1 MEQLSFFDQDIRTE
15 KQFGKRIAYDVG
27 EKIAGSRKD
36 EMVLKQAFEESQTL
50 SNLNDLESVS
60 PSLAAELVTK
70 KQIFTFSLER
80 EKEQGT
86 EPAVA
91 RIKQLLLQ
99 RIDSTPSVDSAE
111 SRKNYLQAAKYY
123 EEMMNPVRT
132 FEEFK
137 QTYRVISKKI
147 QRELR
152 PTKYLKERI
161 QRLEN
166 SELSEQ
172 TRREL
177 EDCRHYLTE
186 INEANRIPLHCL
198 GEKFVNFFTKSKSV
212 NTTVRK
218 VLETVESWDDLLKK
232 STKCSKTTQ
241 KGTTSWQRPIP
252 DNPKRMNGRPVSIER
267 PEELLDLFGFRGIQF
282 GHYVED
288 SVAKLHLTSST
299 AAFMDLADILEIN
312 DTSLSLSGH
321 LSMAYGARGRG
332 NALGTYEPKHKIINL
347 TKNRGLIG
355 VLAHEWFHALDHYIY
370 CTSYNFENGKVGYAT
385 EGNLG
390 VNVPSCVIAAFD
402 ELMTVIKEGT
412 AKDFIQNDNQAGTRW
427 RVDTSFKKRYET
439 FQGDLFEIMKD
450 YQAVL
455 REKTEQRLSFFSEY
469 YRMEAEKERNK
480 LERENQKKIRQYAQA
495 LAWYHEQ
502 QTGIRE
508 DRIPYSSDRSIFYQG
523 AIEMDKGKCGKY
535 WSKNRELAARAFEQ
549 YIYFK
554 MEDNGHRNDYLVF
567 SPLHSTA
574 YPVEEERQKIFD
586 RFDDLFN
593 VLKRQL
599 LLH

>member
-1 MEQLSFFDQDIRTE
+1 MSSFLFNERGEELILEQLSFFDQDIRTE

-147 QRELR
+147 QRELI

-177 EDCRHYLTE
+177 EDCRHYLT
-186 INEANRIPLHCL
+186 
-198 GEKFVNFFTKSKSV
+198 
-212 NTTVRK
+212 
-218 VLETVESWDDLLKK
+218 
-232 STKCSKTTQ
+232 
-241 KGTTSWQRPIP
+241 
-252 DNPKRMNGRPVSIER
+252 
-267 PEELLDLFGFRGIQF
+267 
-282 GHYVED
+282 
-288 SVAKLHLTSST
+288 
-299 AAFMDLADILEIN
+299 
-312 DTSLSLSGH
+312 
-321 LSMAYGARGRG
+321 G
-332 NALGTYEPKHKIINL
+332 N
-347 TKNRGLIG
+347 
-355 VLAHEWFHALDHYIY
+355 
-370 CTSYNFENGKVGYAT
+370 
-385 EGNLG
+385 
-390 VNVPSCVIAAFD
+390 
-402 ELMTVIKEGT
+402 
-412 AKDFIQNDNQAGTRW
+412 
-427 RVDTSFKKRYET
+427 
-439 FQGDLFEIMKD
+439 
-450 YQAVL
+450 
-455 REKTEQRLSFFSEY
+455 
-469 YRMEAEKERNK
+469 
-480 LERENQKKIRQYAQA
+480 
-495 LAWYHEQ
+495 
-502 QTGIRE
+502 
-508 DRIPYSSDRSIFYQG
+508 
-523 AIEMDKGKCGKY
+523 
-535 WSKNRELAARAFEQ
+535 
-549 YIYFK
+549 
-554 MEDNGHRNDYLVF
+554 
-567 SPLHSTA
+567 
-574 YPVEEERQKIFD
+574 
-586 RFDDLFN
+586 
-593 VLKRQL
+593 
-599 LLH
+599 